1 MPQGNYRKAPEKV
14 ILKCT
19 VSERQGFLLRIN
31 IVQRECHYQNL
42 RAKKEK
48 LGIYRYKEMIS
59 QTRSVVMVKGRNCMS
74 G

>member
-1 MPQGNYRKAPEKV
+1 MPQANYRVAPEKV

-19 VSERQGFLLRIN
+19 LSERWGFLLRIN

-42 RAKKEK
+42 CAKKKK
-48 LGIYRYKEMIS
+48 LEIYRYKEMIN
-59 QTRSVVMVKGRNCMS
+59 QTRSVIMVKGRNCMT

>member
-1 MPQGNYRKAPEKV
+1 MPQGNYREAPEKV

-31 IVQRECHYQNL
+31 IVQRECHCQNL

-48 LGIYRYKEMIS
+48 LGIYRYKEMIN
-59 QTRSVVMVKGRNCMS
+59 QTRSAVMVKGRNFMS